1 MQKKVGGGVKFNATV
16 PLTKIGDDPLDVVS
30 RVLHSYRIHNAEV
43 LFRDDVSVD
52 DFIDVVEGNRKY
64 VRCLY
69 VYNKIDTLSLEE
81 VDELARKPDS
91 IVISIYMNLNLD
103 LMLQKM
109 WSYMG
114 LIRIYTKRRGQP
126 PDLTEPVVLSSER
139 DGLTVEAACKAV
151 SKELFDIFNFA
162 LVWGRSTKYNP
173 QRVGLTHVLCDEDVI
188 QIVPKTLVQQKHSKD
203 YRAKVDS
210 YRLAIAKERRRKHK
224 LKT

>member
-1 MQKKVGGGVKFNATV
+1 MGGGVKFNATV
-16 PLTKIGDDPLDVVS
+16 PLTKIGDDPMDVVS
-30 RVLHSYRIHNAEV
+30 RILHSYRIHHAEI
-43 LFRDDVSVD
+43 LFREDVTVD
-52 DFIDVVEGNRKY
+52 DFIDVIEGNRKY

-69 VYNKIDTLSLEE
+69 VYNKIDTLSIEE

-91 IVISIYMNLNLD
+91 IVISIYMKLNID
-103 LMLQKM
+103 TMLQKM

-126 PDLTEPVVLSSER
+126 PDLQAPIVLSSER
-139 DGLTVEAACKAV
+139 EGLTVEAACRAV
-151 SKELFDIFNFA
+151 SKELLDIFNFA

-173 QRVGLTHVLCDEDVI
+173 QRVGLTHALCDEDVI

-210 YRLAIAKERRRKHK
+210 YRLAIAKERRRKHR